1 MSFALL
7 HKQAYGQS
15 HALGEN
21 TGKKR
26 EMQVGQLKE
35 IESIIL

>member
-1 MSFALL
+1 MSFVLL

-15 HALGEN
+15 QVLAEN
-21 TGKKR
+21 KGKKR